1 MQPRHLAV
9 AAQNAHSA
17 RRPRRTRIQFG
28 SHRFDA
34 CAIFRMYHR
43 KRVVQR
49 AGLVFL
55 ASVADH
61 IGSGIAE
68 IQQTNAIRHLV
79 ERQTAR
85 NGVARGSQP
94 IAQSLLLSG
103 FLGKQIEVAEI
114 ARAREQTDADTDPT
128 PSSAAAE
135 TQLALGV
142 AAIAHRAQNS
152 LMQRG
157 TILVQQLRQQVL
169 AYPLRRVQIIEHAE

>member
-34 CAIFRMYHR
+34 CAIFRMHHR

-114 ARAREQTDADTDPT
+114 ARARRADGCGHG
-128 PSSAAAE
+128 SNALVRRCGNAARSRS
-135 TQLALGV
+135 
-142 AAIAHRAQNS
+142 AAIAHRAQK
-152 LMQRG
+152 
-157 TILVQQLRQQVL
+157 
-169 AYPLRRVQIIEHAE
+169 

>member
-9 AAQNAHSA
+9 AAHSAHSA

-34 CAIFRMYHR
+34 CAIFRMHHR

-85 NGVARGSQP
+85 NGVARDSQP

-103 FLGKQIEVAEI
+103 FLSKQIEVAEI
-114 ARAREQTDADTDPT
+114 ARARERRMRTRIQRPRRRCGN
-128 PSSAAAE
+128 AARSRSRRD
-135 TQLALGV
+135 
-142 AAIAHRAQNS
+142 RAP
-152 LMQRG
+152 R
-157 TILVQQLRQQVL
+157 
-169 AYPLRRVQIIEHAE
+169 AK